1 MCAIIQH
8 MSFFYYRC
16 DWIHPESE
24 EPTIVY
30 YEVDVAG
37 DVPRLIDVFADG
49 RRHCMSVADI
59 SVRGHDI
66 QRLTSLVEGSFYDG
80 VAGLVDGIFFEEG
93 QERISMTRIAADKFE
108 GEWHAYRLP
117 TPDKLH

>member
-1 MCAIIQH
+1 MFEH
-8 MSFFYYRC
+8 MSFSYYRC

-24 EPTIVY
+24 EPVIVY
-30 YEVDVAG
+30 YEVDVGG

-59 SVRGHDI
+59 SDRELEM
-66 QRLTSLVEGSFYDG
+66 QRITSLVEGSFYDG
-80 VAGLVDGIFFEEG
+80 IAGLVDGIFFEEG

-108 GEWHAYRLP
+108 IEWQAHRLP
-117 TPDKLH
+117 APDKLH

>member
-1 MCAIIQH
+1 
-8 MSFFYYRC
+8 MSFSYYRC

-24 EPTIVY
+24 EPVVVY

-49 RRHCMSVADI
+49 RRQCMSVVDVALLGRNKRRI
-59 SVRGHDI
+59 
-66 QRLTSLVEGSFYDG
+66 TSLVEGSFYDG
-80 VAGLVDGIFFEEG
+80 IAGLVDGLFFEEG

-108 GEWHAYRLP
+108 IEWQKHRP
-117 TPDKLH
+117 IEPENLH